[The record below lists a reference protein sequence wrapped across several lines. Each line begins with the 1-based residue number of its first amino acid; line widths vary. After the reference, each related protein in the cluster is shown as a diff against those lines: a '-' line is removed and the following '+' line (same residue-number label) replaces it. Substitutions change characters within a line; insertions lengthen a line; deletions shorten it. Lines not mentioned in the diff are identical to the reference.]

1 MLRRLDRRLRVTHA
15 PDLPAYL
22 SYVQGHPAEAP
33 ALMKDLLISVTRFCR
48 DPEAFEALR
57 ETVVGGLVEGRPDS
71 EAIRMWVPGCATARR
86 SATGRE
92 PGKPRTDRAPRLAER
107 PLPPAVPPSAALPA
121 TRPPGGQTV
130 SAQHPPARERPD
142 RRTRVLLVEDDFT
155 LRESLRLVLET
166 ELEVETAAD
175 GDAAL
180 ERLTRGDPPD
190 VVILDV
196 LLPGLSGEEILD
208 ELKRRGIRLPV
219 ILISAHA
226 DLGRLSERED
236 VDRVLAKPFVVRR
249 LIREVRGLRAHS
261 SARPAG
267 GDGGGA
273 EP

>member
-1 MLRRLDRRLRVTHA
+1 MHL
-15 PDLPAYL
+15 
-22 SYVQGHPAEAP
+22 
-33 ALMKDLLISVTRFCR
+33 
-48 DPEAFEALR
+48 
-57 ETVVGGLVEGRPDS
+57 
-71 EAIRMWVPGCATARR
+71 
-86 SATGRE
+86 
-92 PGKPRTDRAPRLAER
+92 ER
-107 PLPPAVPPSAALPA
+107 
-121 TRPPGGQTV
+121 
-130 SAQHPPARERPD
+130 PPARKRPG
-142 RRTRVLLVEDDFT
+142 RRTRVLLVEDDFS

-180 ERLTRGDPPD
+180 DRLTHGEPPD
-190 VVILDV
+190 VLILDV

-208 ELKRRGIRLPV
+208 ELKHRGIRVPV

-226 DLGRLSERED
+226 DLERLSERED

-249 LIREVRGLRAHS
+249 LIREVRELRAPSS